1 MRLLSCTC
9 HQSIL
14 GGLVVGAWL
23 TLFLVA
29 RGSGA
34 LSGVLVKVGGGA
46 LRLAVAGDVV
56 QLCIPEWL
64 LPVDSTVI
72 VSCVEGLITCVL
84 AGNCQ
89 GEGHVWLAVLVVGV
103 AVCSV
108 HFCSECARCSSLRRQ
123 ATRFRIT
130 VHPW

>member
-29 RGSGA
+29 RSSGA

-46 LRLAVAGDVV
+46 LRLVVAGDVV
-56 QLCIPEWL
+56 QLCISEWL
-64 LPVDSTVI
+64 LPVDSIVI
-72 VSCVEGLITCVL
+72 VSCVVGLLICVL
-84 AGNCQ
+84 VGKGH
-89 GEGHVWLAVLVVGV
+89 GEGHVWLAVFVVGV
-103 AVCSV
+103 IVCGV
-108 HFCSECARCSSLRRQ
+108 HFCSECARFSALRKQVTSLR
-123 ATRFRIT
+123 ILL
-130 VHPW
+130 HPR

>member
-29 RGSGA
+29 PGSGA

-56 QLCIPEWL
+56 QLCISEWL

-72 VSCVEGLITCVL
+72 VSCVEVDHLRIGWQLPRGGPC
-84 AGNCQ
+84 
-89 GEGHVWLAVLVVGV
+89 LVG
-103 AVCSV
+103 CPG
-108 HFCSECARCSSLRRQ
+108 CGCRRVQ
-123 ATRFRIT
+123 RPLLF
-130 VHPW
+130 